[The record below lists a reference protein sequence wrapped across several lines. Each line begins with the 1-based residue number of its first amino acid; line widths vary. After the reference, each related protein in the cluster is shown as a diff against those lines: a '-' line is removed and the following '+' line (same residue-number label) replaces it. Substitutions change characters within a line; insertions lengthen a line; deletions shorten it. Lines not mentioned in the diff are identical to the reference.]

1 MSPVVKE
8 VATIVGK
15 TLFYFLLIVLIM
27 LTWEGHG
34 LFIYE
39 NF

>member
-1 MSPVVKE
+1 MTWREVVR
-8 VATIVGK
+8 IVGW
-15 TLFYFLLIVLIM
+15 TLVFYGLIVAIM